1 MLLTSSSFRSWEVI
15 ALFENILLLDVLKNP
30 VLLAALIALIRNVG
44 GYVTSMLGVKKYVP
58 WEPVKFG
65 ETLALYETFFVAL
78 SAVPSLPVEWIAIVA
93 ISVDVVRSFKKAIAL
108 GLTKMTAA

>member
-1 MLLTSSSFRSWEVI
+1 M
-15 ALFENILLLDVLKNP
+15 FENILLLDVLRNP
-30 VLLAALIALIRNVG
+30 VLLAALIALIRNIG

-78 SAVPSLPVEWIAIVA
+78 SAIPSLPVEWIAVVA
-93 ISVDVVRSFKKAIAL
+93 IVVDITRSIKKALEL
-108 GLTKMTAA
+108 GIKITAD